1 MGIISIRCKPPVES
15 IQVKASRLL
24 KAIEERV
31 EKLEAGPPAARIAA
45 ICLRYGVP
53 PLSLRRAWIEGVVL
67 RIGSRSIP
75 LSEGE
80 AVLLKP
86 WVGSP
91 QGLRTVAY
99 HTHKV
104 LKDYRLKVY
113 DVHLLRRIAEGQ
125 PPRRIPLRLLK
136 ALEQLEHFSEEKK
149 GEKKKD

>member
-1 MGIISIRCKPPVES
+1 MEL
-15 IQVKASRLL
+15 QQKAAQLL
-24 KAIEERV
+24 RILEERAA
-31 EKLEAGPPAARIAA
+31 ELEHGTPAARIAA
-45 ICLRYGVP
+45 ICLRHGVP
-53 PLSLRRAWIEGVVL
+53 PLSLRRARIEGVVL

-104 LKDYRLKVY
+104 LKDYGLKVY

-136 ALEQLEHFSEEKK
+136 ALEQLEHFSGEEG
-149 GEKKKD
+149 GEKKKRLN

>member
-1 MGIISIRCKPPVES
+1 MELQR
-15 IQVKASRLL
+15 KAARLL
-24 KAIEERV
+24 RIVEERV
-31 EKLEAGPPAARIAA
+31 AELEHGTPAARVAA
-45 ICLRYGVP
+45 ICLRHAVP
-53 PLSLRRAWIEGVVL
+53 PHSLSRAQLEGKVL

>member
-1 MGIISIRCKPPVES
+1 MES

-53 PLSLRRAWIEGVVL
+53 PLSLRRAWIEGVML

-86 WVGSP
+86 WGGSP

-104 LKDYRLKVY
+104 LKDYGLKVF

-136 ALEQLEHFSEEKK
+136 ALEQLEHFSEEEGKRK
-149 GEKKKD
+149 RKIELI

>member
-1 MGIISIRCKPPVES
+1 MES

-24 KAIEERV
+24 KAIEERI
-31 EKLEAGPPAARIAA
+31 LELEVGPPAARIAA

-53 PLSLRRAWIEGVVL
+53 PLSLRRARMEGVVL

-75 LSEGE
+75 LSERD
-80 AVLLKP
+80 AVVLKP

-104 LKDYRLKVY
+104 LKDYGLKVY
-113 DVHLLRRIAEGQ
+113 DVHLLRRIAKGQ

-136 ALEQLEHFSEEKK
+136 ALEQLEHFSGEEG